1 MTTNIVAAHTRERLP
16 DRRATITFS
25 FEIGRW
31 HYTCSFSRG
40 ADDRVLEIF
49 LSNHKRSSQSD
60 ANARDSAIAC
70 SLALQHGCELDT
82 LRALLR
88 DARGNAST
96 PLGCALDH
104 IAELSA

>member
-1 MTTNIVAAHTRERLP
+1 MPSSP
-16 DRRATITFS
+16 DPRPPIF
-25 FEIGRW
+25 FEILCGLLLS
-31 HYTCSFSRG
+31 CG
-40 ADDRVLEIF
+40 ADDRVLEVF
-49 LSNHKRSSQSD
+49 LSNHKPSSQSD

-82 LRALLR
+82 LRKALLR